1 MDAKEIQK
9 YINERV
15 KNGEKAPSSLEE
27 LNRFLADFV
36 QIHNNKPQRDVEGYS
51 PSEMSYILYHTFDE
65 NSPIKL
71 QRLSEDD
78 YARIP
83 LLCQIKYLA
92 QIMQKEGKIKLTSA
106 GNLPTRI
113 VKELYPLGVADELI
127 VSGISKLSKESDA
140 ISPQLTKILSKIMRI
155 VKVRNNVMTMTKSGE
170 KMVANH
176 EVLMKNLMVAF
187 CLNFNKAFFDAYE
200 SDEIGNMGVGFTLL
214 LLSKYGAKKRRDT
227 FYGDKYFTAFP
238 TLLEG
243 LHPGYGTV
251 KSVGTSCYFIR
262 TFDRLLLH
270 LGLVEIEGKRFSFD
284 RKRGVIKTSLF
295 DKLIKV
301 LPPQR

>member
-1 MDAKEIQK
+1 MDAKELQK

-15 KNGEKAPSSLEE
+15 TNGEKAPSTLEE

-36 QIHNNKPQRDVEGYS
+36 QIYNNKPQREVEGYS
-51 PSEMSYILYHTFDE
+51 PSEMSCILYHTFDE

-113 VKELYPLGVADELI
+113 VKELYPLGVADDLI
-127 VSGISKLSKESDA
+127 ANGISKLSKESDA
-140 ISPQLTKILSKIMRI
+140 ISTQLTKILSKIMRI
-155 VKVRNNVMTMTKSGE
+155 VKVRNNVMTMTQNGE
-170 KMVANH
+170 KIVANH
-176 EVLMKNLMVAF
+176 ESLMKNLMVAF

-200 SDEIGNMGVGFTLL
+200 SEEIGNMGVGFTLL
-214 LLSKYGAKKRRDT
+214 LLSKYGAKKRGVT

-251 KSVGTSCYFIR
+251 KSMGTSCYSVRI
-262 TFDRLLLH
+262 FDRLLLH
-270 LGLVEIEGKRFSFD
+270 LGLVEIDGNRFSFD
-284 RKRGVIKTSLF
+284 RKREVIKTALF